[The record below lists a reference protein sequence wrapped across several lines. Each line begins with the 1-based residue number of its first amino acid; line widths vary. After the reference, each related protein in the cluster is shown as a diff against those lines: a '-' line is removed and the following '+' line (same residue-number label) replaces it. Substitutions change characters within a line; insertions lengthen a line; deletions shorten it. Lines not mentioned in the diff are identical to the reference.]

1 VHQDGIG
8 PLRKEIKMTYYV
20 TALTNDKARLIAKE
34 MRVSCRNTAE
44 AVAINWEDQGYIVTQ
59 RKEA

>member
-1 VHQDGIG
+1 VHQDGMG

-34 MRVSCRNTAE
+34 MRVSCKSTAE
-44 AVAINWEDQGYIVTQ
+44 TVAINWENQGYIVIE